1 MDKNILYEIIMKYER
16 GNDWRG
22 QTTGTRSLS
31 FVKNSLYDKYGQ
43 SNLVS
48 EALYWETQGII
59 QVTWEKMNALQVP
72 EMQLLINHIL
82 KERKVIEQESFLM
95 M

>member
-22 QTTGTRSLS
+22 QMTGTRSLS
-31 FVKNSLYDKYGQ
+31 FVKSSWYDKYGQ

-48 EALYWETQGII
+48 ED
-59 QVTWEKMNALQVP
+59 N
-72 EMQLLINHIL
+72 
-82 KERKVIEQESFLM
+82 ESGR
-95 M
+95 